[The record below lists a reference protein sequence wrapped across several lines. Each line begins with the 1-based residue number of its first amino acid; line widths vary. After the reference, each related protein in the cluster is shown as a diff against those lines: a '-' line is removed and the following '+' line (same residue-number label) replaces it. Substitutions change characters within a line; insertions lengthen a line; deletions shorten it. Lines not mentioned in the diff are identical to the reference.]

1 MYMTWVFYVG
11 DEINLKENAVSFLDI
26 YVHFLFV
33 SLFILNNTGL
43 TVADLVFPW
52 YVAMGM

>member
-1 MYMTWVFYVG
+1 MSILCTVG
-11 DEINLKENAVSFLDI
+11 HEINLKEKSNVVSFLDI